1 MGCRRLDFIFRG
13 KKEELEIHVHFLSS
27 LTQLFAFQESQDFL
41 LHSSFSAY
49 LHIFEDDL
57 FPRYYIQILHIYQ
70 GKLSQFCTS

>member
-1 MGCRRLDFIFRG
+1 MSGFHFQREERG
-13 KKEELEIHVHFLSS
+13 IEIHVHFLSS

-70 GKLSQFCTS
+70 EKLSKFCTS